1 MGQDDTSWNA
11 MKKFLGQSGV
21 VQSILNFDARL
32 VSKDIRKK
40 VNKLIQEKP
49 MSFEQSVIQG
59 VSRACAP
66 LAAWVRANV
75 KYSEALLKIEPLTN
89 ELNALMNKLEKS
101 QYRMNECIKALEEL
115 DGSVQQLNE
124 NFAQK
129 T

>member
-1 MGQDDTSWNA
+1 M
-11 MKKFLGQSGV
+11 
-21 VQSILNFDARL
+21 
-32 VSKDIRKK
+32 
-40 VNKLIQEKP
+40 
-49 MSFEQSVIQG
+49 IQG